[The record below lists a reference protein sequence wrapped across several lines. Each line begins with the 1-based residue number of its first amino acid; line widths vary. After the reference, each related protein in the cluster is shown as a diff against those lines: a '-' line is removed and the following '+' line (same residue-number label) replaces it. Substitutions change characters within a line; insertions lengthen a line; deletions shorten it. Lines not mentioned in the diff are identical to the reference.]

1 MPRSAF
7 VNSNPAVA
15 TLRNNNDVVILRLGL
30 AEPGEYV
37 IFGRVV
43 LSNLDSDGQA
53 ASARCT
59 LKDGADLSDGVNI
72 RIPGDSSQTIHLQG
86 TARVAGPE
94 IVDIRCSTFS
104 GNASQ
109 SSLVAIPVD
118 QLRFD

>member
-15 TLRNNNDVVILRLGL
+15 NLRNNNDVVILRLGL
-30 AEPGEYV
+30 PEPGEYV

-86 TARVAGPE
+86 TARVASPQ

-109 SSLVAIPVD
+109 SSLFAIPVD